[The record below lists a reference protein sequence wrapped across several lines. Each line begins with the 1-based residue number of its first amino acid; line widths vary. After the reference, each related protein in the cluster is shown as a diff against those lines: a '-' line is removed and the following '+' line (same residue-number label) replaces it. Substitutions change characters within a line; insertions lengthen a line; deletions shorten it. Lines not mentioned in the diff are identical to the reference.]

1 MKYHAGVLVLIVD
14 RVSLSFGMVCGLIC
28 GLCLLASGL
37 ARRFA
42 AQKLLN
48 AREVNE
54 CFSV

>member
-14 RVSLSFGMVCGLIC
+14 RVSLSFGMVCVCVLW
-28 GLCLLASGL
+28 LLASGL

-54 CFSV
+54 SFSV